1 MSNMHTPTTSVVA
14 ARKSET
20 ITTDAKIASMVAA
33 LTTRN
38 MVLREVQAML
48 PLVRAQRDAAIA
60 QAEFDAVFGGAS
72 R

>member
-1 MSNMHTPTTSVVA
+1 MSNMHTFTAPAVA

-20 ITTDAKIASMVAA
+20 LTTDAKIASMVAA

-38 MVLREVQAML
+38 MVLREVQAMM

-60 QAEFDAVFGGAS
+60 QAEFDAIFGAS